1 MDGEKSTNFSRFSS
15 LLFAMVDDGLFQR
28 VVLRYFPL
36 NGNPSIF
43 HCAAPA
49 EAASIF
55 SNRSPPKITTTLHFN
70 ELSKLY

>member
-15 LLFAMVDDGLFQR
+15 LHFAVVDDGLSQR

-36 NGNPSIF
+36 NGNPSILNR
-43 HCAAPA
+43 ATTA

-55 SNRSPPKITTTLHFN
+55 PTDRHR
-70 ELSKLY
+70 KLRQPCNPALLQ